1 MSEEKNIK
9 KFADTEKLILE
20 DLKKESSQD
29 KKKPSW
35 FSRKSKKLKK
45 KLGEFWLYG
54 KTGFLMGSFV
64 GSIMGFFGGCVSAY
78 QTKSLLP
85 IPISMIG
92 SAFFFGSLMGVG
104 ACLRGDEIYNSNNKD
119 DKNIKIHLNQFT
131 FNKETGKLEIRNFK
145 NGILYESKSI

>member
-45 KLGEFWLYG
+45 K
-54 KTGFLMGSFV
+54 FV